1 MTNEVSN
8 DTEVF
13 YAKRFDIIVGDYVL
27 TDDHRMGTREA
38 INRAGLKTDPVSR
51 EFCPHQWIGQDGYVD
66 QELADMYP
74 LSALAALTTD

>member
-1 MTNEVSN
+1 MTKEVSN

-13 YAKRFDIIVGDYVL
+13 YAKRFDITVGDYVL

-51 EFCPHQWIGQDGYVD
+51 AFCPHQWIGQDGYVD
-66 QELADMYP
+66 QELARKHP
-74 LSALAALTTD
+74 PSLL